1 MKIKER
7 IAGMKAKIQAMK
19 QNRGILTKVQIF
31 KFQPFSRRQKQILT
45 WWLPN
50 SPVKDYDGIIADGA
64 IRSGKTVCMSLS
76 FVFWVMENF
85 SGQNFA
91 MCGKT
96 IGSFRRNVLFW
107 LKLMLKSRGYKV
119 TDHRADNLVE
129 ITRNGITNYF
139 YIFGGKDERSQDLIQ
154 GITLAG
160 LFCDEVALMP
170 ESFVNQATGRCS
182 VEGSKYWFNC
192 NPDGPYHWFK
202 VNWIDKAIGYL
213 GKKKVARL
221 QQEAAAKGTELN
233 LKKLLYVHFT
243 MDDNLSL
250 SEAIKARYR
259 SMYSGVFFKRYIEGL
274 WAMAEGIIYDM
285 FDPDRNVVDAEAIA
299 AEYRKKSGRE
309 FLIGDKYVSCDYG
322 TQNPTAFLLW
332 SKGADNKWYCRREYY
347 YSGRDKGQQKTD
359 KEFAEDL
366 TAWLSGEK
374 IRAVILD
381 PAAASF
387 KAQLEKDGY
396 KVKKAKND
404 VLDGIRFVATLLL
417 SGSIFIDASC
427 ENLLKEFA
435 SYIWDAKAAE
445 RGEDKPVKEHDHCLT
460 GDTLVDTVTG
470 QIPIKD
476 LVGKNGKVFCWDMR
490 KNMKTFS
497 NFYHVRLTQKN
508 ARIFEIRLLDGTS
521 IKATAEHLI
530 LTQRGWVRVMDL
542 KKDDKFMRIT

>member
-1 MKIKER
+1 MTVKER
-7 IAGMKAKIQAMK
+7 IAGMREKLQQLKNKRNI
-19 QNRGILTKVQIF
+19 ITKVQTF
-31 KFQPFSRRQKQILT
+31 TFQPFSPRQKKILT

-76 FVFWVMENF
+76 FVFWAMSTFN
-85 SGQNFA
+85 GQNFA

-107 LKLMLKSRGYKV
+107 LKLMLKSRGYRV
-119 TDHRADNLVE
+119 ADHRADNLVE
-129 ITRNGITNYF
+129 ISRGQVTNYF

-182 VEGSKYWFNC
+182 VDGSKYWFNC

-213 GKKKVARL
+213 GKKKAAKLRE
-221 QQEAAAKGTELN
+221 EAAKTGAELE

-250 SEAIKARYR
+250 TGEIKARYR
-259 SMYSGVFFKRYIEGL
+259 SMYTGVFFKRYIMGL

-285 FDPDRNVVDAEAIA
+285 FDPARNTVDTEALEA
-299 AEYRKKSGRE
+299 SCQEKTG
-309 FLIGDKYVSCDYG
+309 GDFWTDERYVSCDYG

-332 SKGADNKWYCRREYY
+332 NKGADKRWYCRREYY
-347 YSGRDKGQQKTD
+347 YSGRDKGRQKTD
-359 KEFAEDL
+359 KEFSDDL
-366 TAWLSGEK
+366 TAWLGGIA
-374 IRAVILD
+374 IRSVILD

-417 SGSIFIDASC
+417 QGTILIDSSC
-427 ENLLKEFA
+427 ENLIKEFA
-435 SYIWDAKAAE
+435 SYIWDAKAGE
-445 RGEDKPVKEHDHCLT
+445 RGEDKPVKEHDHAL
-460 GDTLVDTVTG
+460 DALRY
-470 QIPIKD
+470 
-476 LVGKNGKVFCWDMR
+476 FCMTIIR
-490 KNMKTFS
+490 KRS
-497 NFYHVRLTQKN
+497 GIS
-508 ARIFEIRLLDGTS
+508 IF
-521 IKATAEHLI
+521 K
-530 LTQRGWVRVMDL
+530 
-542 KKDDKFMRIT
+542 

>member
-309 FLIGDKYVSCDYG
+309 FWIGDKYVSCDYG

>member
-1 MKIKER
+1 MRMTIKER
-7 IAGMKAKIQAMK
+7 IAGMKEKLQAMK
-19 QNRGILTKVQIF
+19 QQRGILTKVQVF
-31 KFQPFSRRQKQILT
+31 QFQPFSQRQKQILT
-45 WWLPN
+45 WWMPD

-76 FVFWVMENF
+76 FVFWAMENF
-85 SGQNFA
+85 NGQNFA

-119 TDHRADNLVE
+119 ADHRADNLVE
-129 ITRNGITNYF
+129 ISRKGVTNYF

-160 LFCDEVALMP
+160 VFCDEVALMP

-182 VEGSKYWFNC
+182 VTGSKYWFNC

-213 GKKKVARL
+213 GKKKAAKL
-221 QQEAAAKGTELN
+221 QEEAQAKGTELN

-250 SEAIKARYR
+250 SEVIKARYR
-259 SMYSGVFFKRYIEGL
+259 SMYNGVFFKRYIEGL

-285 FDPDRNVVDAEAIA
+285 FRQDKNVVDAEAIA
-299 AEYRKKSGRE
+299 AEYRQRTGRE
-309 FLIGDKYVSCDYG
+309 FWIGDKYVSCDYG
-322 TQNPTAFLLW
+322 TQNPTAFLFW
-332 SKGADNKWYCRREYY
+332 SKGADGKWYCRREYY
-347 YSGRDKGQQKTD
+347 YSGRDKGRQKTD
-359 KEFAEDL
+359 KEFSEDL
-366 TAWLSGEK
+366 TAWLAGEE

-417 SGSIFIDASC
+417 SGSIFIDQSC
-427 ENLLKEFA
+427 ENLIKEFA
-435 SYIWDAKAAE
+435 SYIWDAKAGE
-445 RGEDKPVKEHDHCLT
+445 RGEDKPVKEHDHAQDALRY
-460 GDTLVDTVTG
+460 
-470 QIPIKD
+470 
-476 LVGKNGKVFCWDMR
+476 FCYTIIR
-490 KNMKTFS
+490 RAGGMK
-497 NFYHVRLTQKN
+497 
-508 ARIFEIRLLDGTS
+508 
-521 IKATAEHLI
+521 I
-530 LTQRGWVRVMDL
+530 L
-542 KKDDKFMRIT
+542 K